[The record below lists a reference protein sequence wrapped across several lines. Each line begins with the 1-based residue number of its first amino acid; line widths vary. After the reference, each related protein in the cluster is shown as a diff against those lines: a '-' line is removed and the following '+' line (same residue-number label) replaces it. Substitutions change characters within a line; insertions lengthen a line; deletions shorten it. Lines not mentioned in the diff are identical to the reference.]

1 MKQLILFALTGL
13 LVLACQQGEKV
24 ETSGGFSG
32 YTLEKIAG
40 SPFQRA
46 YKMVGDQLI
55 EEGQVFKGKKTG
67 TWVTYHADQKGF
79 PHVIANY
86 VDGKR
91 SGPYMEIN
99 EFGQFRVVAH
109 YLNDQLDGRVAKY
122 NFTRLAEELY
132 YKNGGLEGP
141 YTLYF
146 ENSDVKQRTAEF
158 KNGVED
164 GWVRYYNEEGK
175 VTVEYQYRNGEKI
188 SGGIVDPGETGQ

>member
-1 MKQLILFALTGL
+1 MRQFLFYCLLGL
-13 LVLACQQGEKV
+13 LTLSCQQSGKV
-24 ETSGGFSG
+24 ETSGDFEG
-32 YTLEKIAG
+32 YTLEDIPG

-55 EEGQVFKGKKTG
+55 EEGQVFQGRKTG
-67 TWVTYHADQKGF
+67 TWIIYHADQKSF
-79 PHVIANY
+79 PKVIANY

-99 EFGQFRVVAH
+99 EFGQFLVLAH
-109 YLNDQLDGRVAKY
+109 YLDDQLDGRVAKY

-132 YKNGGLEGP
+132 YKKGVLDGP

-146 ENSDVKQRTAEF
+146 ENSDIKQKTAEF

-164 GWVRYYNEEGK
+164 GWVRYYNDAGK
-175 VTVEYQYRNGEKI
+175 LTVEYEYRNGEKI
-188 SGGIVDPGETGQ
+188 GGGIVEPGGAGQ